1 MKGIKNRE
9 NTKSTKS
16 AESAESTKSTKTAT
30 LKKESRVCWTLPSL
44 FEQAQKCYQVVRAK
58 VGIAEE
64 THHWWSFSY
73 KWKSTIKSC
82 LSTFI
87 AGDYLFSPMK
97 QYCFPEETIRIWCY
111 SDRLMVRL
119 LFLMLKPCF
128 KHIIPPTCHSLKGP
142 LAIQGI
148 TQDIKAALGS
158 GAYHFA
164 MRIDIRSYYA
174 SIDHGVL
181 QKQLEAVLDDKRALH
196 YLNAIV
202 TIAIDKEG
210 VIFRPEKG
218 IPLRSALSPFFGA
231 LALAPLDKAFLSKD
245 VFYSR
250 YQDDIIIL
258 IKTKNQFIKAKRL
271 LFKVLGSLQLAISP
285 EKTRM
290 GRLKDFH
297 FLGVKFEVSRNPQE
311 KIQVS
316 ATMHKRSCL
325 RALEK
330 VKTLRSNAVHTA
342 HIQRYLMRWATW
354 WHHVAGWTKLSLLN
368 QWVEVTGAIAPD
380 TVWIGSGLLPW
391 VGIVSGISGHDVRG
405 LRDLINE

>member
-1 MKGIKNRE
+1 MRR
-9 NTKSTKS
+9 TKSV
-16 AESAESTKSTKTAT
+16 T
-30 LKKESRVCWTLPSL
+30 LKKDMRICWTFPSL
-44 FEQAQKCYQVVRAK
+44 LEQAEQWYLSVRAK

-64 THHWWSFSY
+64 THHWWPFSY
-73 KWKSTIKSC
+73 KWKSTVKSC
-82 LSTFI
+82 LSSFI
-87 AGDYLFSPMK
+87 AGAYVFSPMK

-119 LFLMLKPCF
+119 LFLILKPCF
-128 KHIIPPTCHSLKGP
+128 KHIIPATCHSLKGP
-142 LAIQGI
+142 GAIQGI
-148 TQDIKAALGS
+148 TKDIKVALDS

-181 QKQLEAVLDDKRALH
+181 LKQLAEVLDDKRVLH

-210 VIFRPEKG
+210 IIFRPQKG

-231 LALAPLDKAFLSKD
+231 LALAPLDKAFSGKD

-258 IKTKNQFIKAKRL
+258 IKTKNQFIKAKKL
-271 LFKVLGSLQLAISP
+271 LFKVLGSLHLAISP
-285 EKTRM
+285 EKTRL

-297 FLGVKFEVSRNPQE
+297 FLGVKFEVSQNPQE
-311 KIQVS
+311 KTQS
-316 ATMHKRSCL
+316 TATMHPRSCA

-330 VKTLRSNAVHTA
+330 VKTLRANAVHTA
-342 HIQRYLMRWATW
+342 HIQRYLMRWAGW
-354 WHHVAGWTKLSLLN
+354 WHCVAGWTKLSLLT
-368 QWVEVTGAIAPD
+368 QWVEYTGALAPD
-380 TVWIGSGLLPW
+380 TAWIGSGLLPW
-391 VGIVSGISGHDVRG
+391 VGVVSGCCGHDARHIQ
-405 LRDLINE
+405 DLINE